1 MKLNLGIRAF
11 GVVRTTDN
19 KVSKEAGGDLGGRKH
34 KSPLMIYFRGPPTF
48 TEKTEQQKAI
58 SLIGQYCAEVMRKAK
73 GYKDRKLAV
82 RECAREFAG
91 MKPSEIIAKLK
102 GGAPTRT
109 KTKRK

>member
-58 SLIGQYCAEVMRKAK
+58 SLIGKYCRERMKNKDYK
-73 GYKDRKLAV
+73 GRKLAV
-82 RECAREFAG
+82 RECAEEFAG
-91 MKPSEIIAKLK
+91 MKPSEIITKLK
-102 GGAPTRT
+102 G
-109 KTKRK
+109 KV